1 MGIRSAHCNGDV
13 SSALQRAELRSV
25 CGYLCTCIHI
35 ATYNSSPAP
44 QFSLACIHSI
54 FISPVSGSEPWFS
67 QISKIYSFA
76 QKHRFCKL
84 YQTIFSSVTQLCPT
98 LCDPTD
104 CSTPGFPVHHQ
115 LPKLAQTVSIKSVMP
130 SNHLILCRPLLLLPS
145 IFPASAS
152 FPISQFFTS
161 GGQSIGVS
169 ASASFQ

>member
-1 MGIRSAHCNGDV
+1 MVFNNYNMGIRSAHCNGDV

-44 QFSLACIHSI
+44 QFFLACIHSI

-104 CSTPGFPVHHQ
+104 CSTPGFPVHYQRPEFTQIHVHRVGDAIQ
-115 LPKLAQTVSIKSVMP
+115 P
-130 SNHLILCRPLLLLPS
+130 SHPLSSPLNR
-145 IFPASAS
+145 
-152 FPISQFFTS
+152 T
-161 GGQSIGVS
+161 GY
-169 ASASFQ
+169 